1 MRYIFNFSKGHWASA
16 FLLICFFSIVGN
28 KANAQGTAKITVSGT
43 VSDTLSRSIPGATIM
58 VVGNSKIGTQ
68 TDANGKFVIEVN
80 EGAVLRITYIGFK
93 EQRITVT
100 SATKTIS
107 IRLVENSMQANEV
120 VITAMGQ
127 KQRKEAVVG
136 SVTTIKPGDLKIPAS
151 NLTAAL
157 AGQAAGIIAYQRSGQ
172 PGQDNASFFIRG
184 VTTFGYKQDPLI
196 LIDNVELTPN
206 DLARLQPDDIA
217 SFTILKD
224 ASATA
229 LYGARGA
236 NGVILVST
244 KEGKEGK
251 ANLNFR
257 SEYSQSQS
265 TQTLNLVDPIQ
276 YMELFNEASLTRD
289 PALPLPFPALK
300 IQNTKATIAGTPGS
314 NPYVYPAVDWIDMLF
329 KDKASTQRNNLSISG
344 GGGVAKYYISGSY
357 NVDNGILKTDIRN
370 NNENN
375 VNFKNYQLRSNVNIS
390 LSKSTELIVRL
401 SGTFSDYNGPITL
414 DGSFA
419 SDLYAI
425 ASHASP
431 VLFPAYYPADEA
443 NTGANHILFGNVG
456 GPSGTRSNSI
466 LYPNGNPYA
475 QLLKGHKNSSES
487 RMSAQLELNQNLDFI
502 TKGLKLRG
510 IFNTNRYSYF
520 DSQLAYSPYF
530 YSADGYNKEDNTY
543 TLTWLN
549 PMKGTSFSNVP
560 TEYLE
565 YYKNEPNANSFY
577 YIQGAIDYNRKF
589 GDHTLSATLIGT
601 SQQTLYSSAKDPR
614 TNTTTLPYSLPFRNL
629 GLAGRATYS
638 FKDRYFIEFNGGY
651 NGSERFSSN
660 NRYGFFPT
668 IGAAWVVSNE
678 DFWKQNDIVNR
689 LKIRFSHGLVG
700 NDAIGSQRFFYL
712 SDVNLNGGNFAQ
724 FGINNQNQLNGVTIR
739 SYANSNITWETSRQ
753 TNLATEITLLKN
765 LNIIAEIYQNHR
777 YDILRKRNIPATEG
791 FEADVLTNLGVVDSK
806 GLDLSLDYKQNFNN
820 GLWASIRSNFTYSTN
835 KYTYIEE
842 PNYPETW
849 RHFMGQPIS
858 RGYGY
863 IAERLFIDDAEV
875 ANSPKQLF
883 TTQDAYDN
891 KITGVQPR
899 GGDIKYRDL
908 NEDGRIDDLD
918 MVFMGYPST
927 PEIVYGFGLSSGFK
941 GFDLSAFFQGQ
952 ARVSFFIDPRKVSP
966 FLERNVKYVEGRSQV
981 LKDFADSHWSEEN
994 QDVYA
999 TYPRLGTS
1007 NELIANN
1014 LQPSSWWLRDGS
1026 FIRLKSLEIGY
1037 TLPKNVLR
1045 SLKISNCRFYFNGL
1059 NLITWS
1065 PFKMWDP
1072 ELAGNGFAYPIQ
1084 KVFNLGVNLNL

>member
-1 MRYIFNFSKGHWASA
+1 MKYIYIFSKGRWASA
-16 FLLICFFSIVGN
+16 WLLLCFFTIVGN
-28 KANAQGTAKITVSGT
+28 KAYSQEPVKITIIGT
-43 VSDTLSRSIPGATIM
+43 VMDTLNRKIPGATIV
-58 VVGNSKIGTQ
+58 VVGNSQVGTQ
-68 TDANGKFVIEVN
+68 TDANGKFVLDVN
-80 EGAVLRITYIGFK
+80 EGVILRVSYVGYK
-93 EQRITVT
+93 EKRFTASSANKVVT
-100 SATKTIS
+100 IQLLEDNMLAD
-107 IRLVENSMQANEV
+107 EV

-151 NLTAAL
+151 NLTTAL

-196 LIDNVELTPN
+196 LIDNVELTSN

-224 ASATA
+224 ASSTA

-251 ANLNFR
+251 TNINFR
-257 SEYSQSQS
+257 SEYSLSQS
-265 TQTLNLVDPIQ
+265 TQTLNLVDPIE
-276 YMELFNEASLTRD
+276 YMNLYNEASLTRD
-289 PALPLPFPALK
+289 PALPLPFAPIK
-300 IQNTKATIAGTPGS
+300 IQNTKATLAGAPGS
-314 NPYVYPAVDWIDMLF
+314 NQYVYPAVDWIGMLF
-329 KDKASTQRNNLSISG
+329 KDRATTQRNNLSVSG

-370 NNENN
+370 NNKNN
-375 VNFKNYQLRSNVNIS
+375 VNFKNYQLRSNINVN

-431 VLFPAYYPADEA
+431 VEFPAYYPADEA
-443 NTGANHILFGNVG
+443 NAGAKHILFGNVG
-456 GPSGTRSNSI
+456 GPNGTQNNSI

-487 RMSAQLELNQNLDFI
+487 RMSAQLELNQNFDFI
-502 TKGLKLRG
+502 TEGLKLRG

-520 DSQLAYSPYF
+520 DSQLSYTPYF
-530 YSADGYNKEDNTY
+530 YSANGYDKIANTY
-543 TLTWLN
+543 SLSWLN
-549 PMKGTSFSNVP
+549 PMKGSSFGNVP
-560 TEYLE
+560 TEYLV
-565 YYKNEPNANSFY
+565 YSKNEPNANSFY
-577 YIQGAIDYNRKF
+577 YIQTALDYNRKF
-589 GDHTLSATLIGT
+589 GNHTLSSTLIGT
-601 SQQTLYSSAKDPR
+601 AQQTLYSSAKDPR
-614 TNTTTLPYSLPFRNL
+614 TETTTLPYSLPFRNL

-638 FKDRYFIEFNGGY
+638 FKDRYFVEFNFGY
-651 NGSERFSSN
+651 NGSERFSDN

-668 IGAAWVVSNE
+668 IGAAWVPSNE
-678 DFWKQNDIVNR
+678 AFWKQNDIVNR

-712 SDVNLNGGNFAQ
+712 SDVELNGGNFAQ

-753 TNLATEITLLKN
+753 TNLAAEVTLLKN
-765 LNIIAEIYQNHR
+765 LNLIAEFYKNHR

-791 FEADVLTNLGVVDSK
+791 FEADVLTNLGVVDSE
-806 GLDLSLDYKQNFNN
+806 GIDLSLDYKQNFNS
-820 GLWASIRSNFTYSTN
+820 GLWAAVRGNFTYSTN

-858 RGYGY
+858 RGYGF
-863 IAERLFIDDAEV
+863 IAERLFVDDAEV
-875 ANSPKQLF
+875 ANSPKQQF
-883 TTQDAYDN
+883 NTVDAYDN
-891 KITGVQPR
+891 KILGELPKA
-899 GGDIKYRDL
+899 GDIKYRDV
-908 NEDGRIDDLD
+908 NGDGKLDDLD
-918 MVFMGYPST
+918 MVFMGYPTT
-927 PEIVYGFGLSSGFK
+927 PEIVYGFGLSTGYK

-952 ARVSFFIDPRKVSP
+952 ARVSFFIDPKKVSP
-966 FLERNVKYVEGRSQV
+966 FLERNVKYVEGRAQV
-981 LKDFADSHWSEEN
+981 LQEFADSHWSEEN
-994 QDVYA
+994 QDLYA

-1007 NELIANN
+1007 NSIIANN
-1014 LQPSSWWLRDGS
+1014 LQSSSWWLRDGS
-1026 FIRLKSLEIGY
+1026 FIRLKSLEVGY
-1037 TLPKNVLR
+1037 TLPKNILKSLR
-1045 SLKISNCRFYFNGL
+1045 VSNCRFYFNGL
-1059 NLITWS
+1059 NLVTWS
-1065 PFKMWDP
+1065 PFKIWDP
-1072 ELAGNGFAYPIQ
+1072 ELGGNGFAYPIQ
-1084 KVFNLGVNLNL
+1084 KVFNFGLNVNL

>member
-1 MRYIFNFSKGHWASA
+1 MKFIYKINKGRWVIKGLMILLFMIIGNEVFS
-16 FLLICFFSIVGN
+16 
-28 KANAQGTAKITVSGT
+28 QTPAKITVTGAVT
-43 VSDTLSRSIPGATIM
+43 DTLKIKIPGVNI
-58 VVGNSKIGTQ
+58 VVEGNAKIGTQ
-68 TDANGKFVIEVN
+68 TDNNGKFILDVY
-80 EGAVLRITYIGFK
+80 EGAVLRVSYVGFK
-93 EQRITVT
+93 DQRITVS
-100 SATKTIS
+100 SANKVLNI
-107 IRLVENSMQANEV
+107 ILQENNLMADEV

-151 NLTAAL
+151 NLTTAL
-157 AGQAAGIIAYQRSGQ
+157 AGLAAGIIAYQRSGQ

-196 LIDNVELTPN
+196 LIDNVELTAN

-224 ASATA
+224 ASSTA

-251 ANLNFR
+251 ANINFR
-257 SEYSQSQS
+257 TEYSLSQS
-265 TQTLNLVDPIQ
+265 TQTLNLVDPIE
-276 YMELFNEASLTRD
+276 YMNLYNEASLTRD
-289 PALPLPFPALK
+289 PTLPLPFTPVK
-300 IQNTKATIAGTPGS
+300 IQNTRATLAGAAGS
-314 NPYVYPAVDWIDMLF
+314 NKYVYPAVDWIGMLF
-329 KDKASTQRNNLSISG
+329 KDRASTQRNNLSISG

-357 NVDNGILKTDIRN
+357 NIDNGILKTDIRN

-375 VNFKNYQLRSNVNIS
+375 VNFKNYQLRSNVNVN
-390 LSKSTELIVRL
+390 LSKTTELIVRL

-431 VLFPAYYPADEA
+431 VEFPAYYPADEA
-443 NTGANHILFGNVG
+443 NAGANHILFGNVG
-456 GPSGTRSNSI
+456 GPNGTQNNSI

-487 RMSAQLELNQNLDFI
+487 RMSAQLELNQNFDFI
-502 TKGLKLRG
+502 TEGLKLRG

-520 DSQLAYSPYF
+520 DSQLSYTPYF
-530 YSADGYNKEDNTY
+530 YSAGSYDKIDNTY
-543 TLTWLN
+543 SLSWLN
-549 PMKGTSFSNVP
+549 PMKGSSFGNVP
-560 TEYLE
+560 TEYLV
-565 YYKNEPNANSFY
+565 YSKSEPNANSFY
-577 YIQGAIDYNRKF
+577 YIQTALDYNRKF
-589 GDHTLSATLIGT
+589 GSHTLSSTLIGT
-601 SQQTLYSSAKDPR
+601 AQQTLYSSAKDPR
-614 TNTTTLPYSLPFRNL
+614 TNTTTLPYSLPFRNF

-638 FKDRYFIEFNGGY
+638 FKDRYFVEFNFGY
-651 NGSERFSSN
+651 NGSERFSAN
-660 NRYGFFPT
+660 NRFGFFPT
-668 IGAAWVVSNE
+668 IGAAWVPSNE
-678 DFWKQNDIVNR
+678 AFWKQNDIVNR
-689 LKIRFSHGLVG
+689 LKVRFSHGLVG

-712 SDVNLNGGNFAQ
+712 SDVELNGGNFAQ
-724 FGINNQNQLNGVTIR
+724 FGINNQNQLNGVSIR

-753 TNLATEITLLKN
+753 TNLAAEITLLKN
-765 LNIIAEIYQNHR
+765 FNIIAEVYKNHR

-806 GLDLSLDYKQNFNN
+806 GMDLSLDYKQNFNN
-820 GLWASIRSNFTYSTN
+820 GLWTSVRGNFTYSTN

-849 RHFMGQPIS
+849 RHFIGQPIS
-858 RGYGY
+858 RNYGF
-863 IAERLFIDDAEV
+863 IAERLFVDDAEV
-875 ANSPKQLF
+875 ANSPKQQF
-883 TTQDAYDN
+883 NTSDAYDN
-891 KITGVQPR
+891 KILGRLPR

-908 NEDGRIDDLD
+908 NGDGKIDDLD
-918 MVFMGYPST
+918 MAFMGYPTT
-927 PEIVYGFGLSSGFK
+927 PEVVYGFGLSSGYK

-966 FLERNVKYVEGRSQV
+966 FLERNVKYVEGRAQV
-981 LKDFADSHWSEEN
+981 LKGFADNHWSEEN
-994 QDVYA
+994 QDLYA
-999 TYPRLGTS
+999 TYPRLGTDNS
-1007 NELIANN
+1007 IIANN
-1014 LQPSSWWLRDGS
+1014 LQSSSWWLRDGS
-1026 FIRLKSLEIGY
+1026 FIRLKSVEVGY
-1037 TLPKNVLR
+1037 TLPKNISR
-1045 SLKISNCRFYFNGL
+1045 SLRISNCRFYFNGL

-1072 ELAGNGFAYPIQ
+1072 ELGGNGFAYPIQ
-1084 KVFNLGVNLNL
+1084 KVFNFGLNVNL

>member
-16 FLLICFFSIVGN
+16 FLLICFFSIVEN
-28 KANAQGTAKITVSGT
+28 RAYAQGSAKIPVSGT
-43 VSDTLSRSIPGATIM
+43 VSDTLGRNIPGATIM
-58 VVGNSKIGTQ
+58 VLGNTKVGTQ
-68 TDANGKFVIEVN
+68 TDENGKFLIEVN

-100 SATKTIS
+100 STTKTLN
-107 IRLVENSMQANEV
+107 IRLVENSMLANEV

-157 AGQAAGIIAYQRSGQ
+157 AGQAAGIISYQRSGQ

-251 ANLNFR
+251 ANVNFR

-265 TQTLNLVDPIQ
+265 TQTLKLVDPIQ

-344 GGGVAKYYISGSY
+344 GGGVAKYYVSGSY

-370 NNENN
+370 NNDNN
-375 VNFKNYQLRSNVNIS
+375 VNFKNYQLRSNINIS
-390 LSKSTELIVRL
+390 LTKSTEAIVRL

-456 GPSGTRSNSI
+456 GPNGTRSNSI

-487 RMSAQLELNQNLDFI
+487 RMSAQLEINQNFDFI

-530 YSADGYNKEDNTY
+530 YSADSYNKIDNTY

-549 PMKGTSFSNVP
+549 PMKGPSFSNVP

-565 YYKNEPNANSFY
+565 YSKNEPNANSFY
-577 YIQGAIDYNRKF
+577 YVQAALDYNRKF
-589 GDHTLSATLIGT
+589 GNHTLSSTLIGT

-638 FKDRYFIEFNGGY
+638 FNDRYFVEFNFGY
-651 NGSERFSSN
+651 NGSERFSAN

-668 IGAAWVVSNE
+668 IGAAWVPSNE
-678 DFWKQNDIVNR
+678 AFWKQNDIVSR

-739 SYANSNITWETSRQ
+739 SYANSNITWETSKQ

-765 LNIIAEIYQNHR
+765 LNIVAEIYKNHR
-777 YDILRKRNIPATEG
+777 YDILRTRNIPATEG

-820 GLWASIRSNFTYSTN
+820 SLWIGVRGNFTYSTN

-858 RGYGY
+858 RGYGF

-883 TTQDAYDN
+883 TTQDAYGN
-891 KITGVQPR
+891 KITGVLPR

-918 MVFMGYPST
+918 MVFMGYPGT

-966 FLERNVKYVEGRSQV
+966 FLERNIAYVEGRSQV
-981 LKDFADSHWSEEN
+981 LKAFADSHWSEEN

-1007 NELIANN
+1007 NELVANN

-1026 FIRLKSLEIGY
+1026 FIRLKSLEVGY
-1037 TLPKNVLR
+1037 TLPKNILR

-1059 NLITWS
+1059 NLVTWS

-1072 ELAGNGFAYPIQ
+1072 ELGGNGFAYPIQ